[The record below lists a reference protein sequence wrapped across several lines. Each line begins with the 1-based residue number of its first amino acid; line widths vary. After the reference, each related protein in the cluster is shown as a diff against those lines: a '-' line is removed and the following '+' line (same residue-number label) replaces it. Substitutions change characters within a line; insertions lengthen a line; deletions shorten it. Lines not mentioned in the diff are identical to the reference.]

1 MCARRAAQRHT
12 AGRIRTFSSV
22 LSELFLRVSVYSV
35 AREQSRALL
44 FRCARAKPAARRNYQ
59 RFFFRAFR
67 TFSSF
72 LCILWLA
79 SSHELSSLAVR
90 VRSLLLAEITSA
102 KPVLSMLLTSSPLS
116 NILRIS
122 VRTKPAAH
130 RALLFQPLTQ
140 TTHSSEGLSF
150 GNPLWQNPKSSP

>member
-1 MCARRAAQRHT
+1 MYLFSARTKYMRAQSCAEA
-12 AGRIRTFSSV
+12 SSG
-22 LSELFLRVSVYSV
+22 
-35 AREQSRALL
+35 Q
-44 FRCARAKPAARRNYQ
+44 NQ
-59 RFFFRAFR
+59 NFFFRAFR
-67 TFSSF
+67 TFSSCL
-72 LCILWLA
+72 LCITCPPVPSQLLA

-122 VRTKPAAH
+122 VRAKPAAH

-140 TTHSSEGLSF
+140 TTHSSED
-150 GNPLWQNPKSSP
+150 